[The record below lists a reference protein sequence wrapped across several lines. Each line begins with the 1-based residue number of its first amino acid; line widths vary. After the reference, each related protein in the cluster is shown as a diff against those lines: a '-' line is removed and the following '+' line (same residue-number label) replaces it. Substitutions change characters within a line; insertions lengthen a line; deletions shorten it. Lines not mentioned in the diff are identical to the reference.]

1 MYPSRVRCV
10 SGNLP
15 QDTISSCSGN
25 LANRK
30 VEASND
36 PQALVSGVACTER
49 SISTRSGEAENSS
62 DVCSNGAFVP
72 SETNNHNIGGN
83 SKTCESNDFNEVT
96 LEKFPGIVLSNC
108 ETFLAAFMGN
118 DQDTAAP
125 SVNTGFLEL
134 SRQHDFNIDTAVGIN
149 SNGDVHG
156 LCLGLSSISIN
167 DHLEDS
173 YFTPD
178 SDRLPFTL
186 NSINSS
192 LGQHLQQDNEY
203 STEQSST
210 PAFWEHIIVDDILN
224 IDSKQQKFSKGIN
237 CLSSSGSILL
247 VYLRM

>member
-1 MYPSRVRCV
+1 MKLY
-10 SGNLP
+10 
-15 QDTISSCSGN
+15 
-25 LANRK
+25 
-30 VEASND
+30 
-36 PQALVSGVACTER
+36 
-49 SISTRSGEAENSS
+49 
-62 DVCSNGAFVP
+62 
-72 SETNNHNIGGN
+72 
-83 SKTCESNDFNEVT
+83 
-96 LEKFPGIVLSNC
+96 
-108 ETFLAAFMGN
+108 
-118 DQDTAAP
+118 TATP
-125 SVNTGFLEL
+125 FVNTSFLEL
-134 SRQHDFNIDTAVGIN
+134 SRQHDFNIETAVGIN
-149 SNGDVHG
+149 SNGDVHN

-178 SDRLPFTL
+178 SGRLPFTL

-210 PAFWEHIIVDDILN
+210 PAFWEDIIVDDILN